1 MEGDREEG
9 RKERIIL
16 DYIAI
21 LPLFTFNIH
30 VPLHIPLNISKNVS
44 RLKWYALLHCF
55 ITS

>member
-44 RLKWYALLHCF
+44 RLKW
-55 ITS
+55 